1 MPTRTELVQQGLLLN
16 RRTKPPAPFQLESPP
31 ASTSSRTAAEAR
43 VPQSGHAVVTHR
55 GQIPG
60 VYLRLEPR
68 PLSAFDDNP
77 IFNENSA
84 ARFLGIS
91 AECLKKWRQR
101 NQGPDYIQ
109 YGRGGPVRYE
119 LNALMAFRAANRVI
133 VGAKP

>member
-1 MPTRTELVQQGLLLN
+1 
-16 RRTKPPAPFQLESPP
+16 
-31 ASTSSRTAAEAR
+31 
-43 VPQSGHAVVTHR
+43 
-55 GQIPG
+55 
-60 VYLRLEPR
+60 LRLEPR